1 LGRHLSEIGMWSVLE
16 RLGPRFRENQK
27 FASNCS
33 VTDFAN
39 TSEREQTIA
48 CYRSALFDEAWAALN
63 PS

>member
-1 LGRHLSEIGMWSVLE
+1 
-16 RLGPRFRENQK
+16 
-27 FASNCS
+27 

-39 TSEREQTIA
+39 PSEREQSIA

>member
-1 LGRHLSEIGMWSVLE
+1 MWSVLE

-39 TSEREQTIA
+39 TSEGEQTIA
-48 CYRSALFDEAWAALN
+48 CDRSALFDEA
-63 PS
+63 